1 LLGAAEVAELH
12 RATLRADVRRAVER
26 LRTPLDE
33 LTPPPTVATVPFACA
48 EADWGPGSAHPA
60 RLDGEDAML
69 VLRPVD
75 GGRQVVDVVECGTA
89 RPLAT
94 VTLPAR

>member
-1 LLGAAEVAELH
+1 MADLH

-26 LRTPLDE
+26 LRTPVAE
-33 LTPPPTVATVPFACA
+33 LAPPPASSPVPFTCA
-48 EADWGPGSAHPA
+48 DADWGPGTAHPV

-69 VLRPVD
+69 VLRPPAQA
-75 GGRQVVDVVECGTA
+75 RQVAEVLECGTA
-89 RPLAT
+89 RRLAS